1 MAGLLHQAEVG
12 MATYKLPFLLI
23 AVALSAISPGSAV
36 ASELMCD
43 GPFGKGSSHTKLM
56 EAFGS
61 TNVSAETLHGPE
73 GIEFRGSVI
82 FPNDP
87 ARRVE
92 VIWWNEKARTRPSTI
107 RVNGTGWTSPVGIRV
122 GAPLSAVEKANGRV
136 FSLNGFGW
144 DYGGASTNWRG
155 GTLANLADGCTLSV
169 TFGLDD
175 NVPEAAR
182 TKATGDREFASNAPV
197 IQAVKPKVQEIRL
210 GYPR

>member
-61 TNVSAETLHGPE
+61 TNVSAEKLHGPE

-82 FPNDP
+82 FPM
-87 ARRVE
+87 
-92 VIWWNEKARTRPSTI
+92 I
-107 RVNGTGWTSPVGIRV
+107 RHV
-122 GAPLSAVEKANGRV
+122 A
-136 FSLNGFGW
+136 
-144 DYGGASTNWRG
+144 WR
-155 GTLANLADGCTLSV
+155 
-169 TFGLDD
+169 
-175 NVPEAAR
+175 
-182 TKATGDREFASNAPV
+182 
-197 IQAVKPKVQEIRL
+197 
-210 GYPR
+210 